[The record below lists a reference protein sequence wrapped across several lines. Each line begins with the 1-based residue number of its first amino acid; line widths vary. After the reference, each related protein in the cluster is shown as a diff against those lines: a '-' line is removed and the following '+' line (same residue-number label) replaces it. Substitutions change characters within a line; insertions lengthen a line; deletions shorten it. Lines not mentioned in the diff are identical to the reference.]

1 MTWLRLSWMYFSDV
15 LIATSCTSV
24 LMPER
29 RTRSAGVRLP
39 PRGFSGASIV
49 YGIELWNIAND
60 GT

>member
-1 MTWLRLSWMYFSDV
+1 MYASDF

-29 RTRSAGVRLP
+29 RTRSAGVSVP

-49 YGIELWNIAND
+49 YGIVAWKSPND

>member
-1 MTWLRLSWMYFSDV
+1 MYCSEV

-24 LMPER
+24 SMSGAAAL
-29 RTRSAGVRLP
+29 AVCAVL

-49 YGIELWNIAND
+49 YGMLLCSIAND

>member
-1 MTWLRLSWMYFSDV
+1 MYFSEV

-49 YGIELWNIAND
+49 YGMLLWSIAND